1 MYVPMRRTKE
11 DAEITRQSLLNAAAR
26 VFSRDGYAATK
37 LDDIAAAAGV
47 TRGAVAHHFG
57 GKAEIFAALIASK
70 REAIGKTVGMAL
82 DVGKTPGERLRG
94 FMVALLIRLEE
105 DEDFRLMNE
114 LALFHRGGL
123 PPDAPE
129 LPASPDTAYHAGI
142 AELLAA
148 GVASGEIRADLDLQ
162 AGAKAVLALVSG
174 VFVNWLT
181 TSDRYSLR
189 REASGIVDAF
199 LSGIIISDR

>member
-1 MYVPMRRTKE
+1 MYVYMKRTKQ
-11 DAEITRQSLLNAAAR
+11 DAELTRQSLLNAAAH

-37 LDDIAAAAGV
+37 LDHIAAAAGV

-57 GKAEIFAALIASK
+57 GKAEIFAALVVSK
-70 REAIGKTVGMAL
+70 REAIGKTVGDAL
-82 DVGKTPGERLRG
+82 HAGKTPGERLRG
-94 FMVALLIRLEE
+94 FMVALLVRLEE

-123 PPDAPE
+123 PPGAPQ
-129 LPASPDTAYHAGI
+129 LPASPDTIYHAGI

-162 AGAKAVLALVSG
+162 AGAKAVLGLVSG
-174 VFVNWLT
+174 IFLNWLT
-181 TSDRYSLR
+181 TSDRYSLKE
-189 REASGIVDAF
+189 EAGGIVDAF
-199 LSGIIISDR
+199 LSGILAPAN